1 MADGKVFLMS
11 SLFGLSHTYI
21 FLTFHSR
28 NYLHLK
34 TIPGVESVE
43 SASVLLACTIFVA
56 FSSVT
61 QRWNNFFIGKNG
73 CCVTLAE
80 LLPI

>member
-61 QRWNNFFIGKNG
+61 QRWNNF
-73 CCVTLAE
+73 
-80 LLPI
+80 LLVKMVVV